1 MSRSSQFTLTIVSFL
16 LGLLLVTQFHT
27 QRQLA
32 ASASA
37 QSPADQAV
45 MIGGLVEGNA
55 ALRKEVSD
63 LEDTLARAASSS
75 EQGNMESMVADLNR
89 LRVVNGLVEVAGAGV
104 EIRITSGVTALDLQD
119 LINEARNAGAE
130 ALALNGRRLVARS
143 VVIGSDGA
151 IQMDGEPL
159 RSPYVLWAIG
169 LPESLERALDRK
181 GGLLALLR
189 YTYPDADVTLTMQ
202 DRMVLPLYTGKYEF
216 RYAR

>member
-1 MSRSSQFTLTIVSFL
+1 MSRSSQVTLTIVSFL

-27 QRQLA
+27 QRQLTA
-32 ASASA
+32 TASA

-75 EQGNMESMVADLNR
+75 DQGNMESMVADLNR

-159 RSPYVLWAIG
+159 RSPYVLQAIG

-189 YTYPDADVTLTMQ
+189 YTYPSADIILTLQ